1 MGKRGKLIGEIE
13 RQLGRL
19 EDRPGLCLFYAHH
32 TAAVLWRHGLSA
44 VIQAGSMQWP
54 RIRREEDDG
63 VMDTHFAY
71 EWTPGAADSALSVA
85 LGNLPEMHVWI
96 GLLDSQE
103 IVDFTTRHL
112 KAAAAHRGF
121 TWSAAEPPN
130 YLWCRADSLPDWV
143 VYRPNADASIYACTI
158 LKRLFDP
165 PYLKRGRR

>member
-1 MGKRGKLIGEIE
+1 MGKRGKMIAEIE
-13 RQLGRL
+13 RHLGRL
-19 EDRPGLCLFYAHH
+19 ENRPGLCLYYAHH
-32 TAAVLWRHGLSA
+32 TAAVLWRHGLPV

-54 RIRREEDDG
+54 RICRQEDDG

-71 EWTPGAADSALSVA
+71 QWTPGAYDSALSVA

-121 TWSAAEPPN
+121 TWSAAEPPR
-130 YLWCRADSLPDWV
+130 YLWCRADRLPDWV
-143 VYRPNADASIYACTI
+143 VYRPIADASIYACTI
-158 LKRLFDP
+158 IKRLFNP
-165 PYLKRGRR
+165 IYLKRGRP